1 MTMKKLILLALVAVA
16 LVLPAR
22 RASAQMVVNDPLHMG
37 VQIGEFAK
45 RLTQWSETVKNYQVV
60 TDAKQIAGVTR
71 DITNDV
77 KNLTQQGL
85 ALQQQVQADLKK
97 VNSIYD
103 LRISNPQELFVRAL
117 AMSGRGQSNAYMPV
131 YQKAQRLRQALQQTN
146 PVQDVNTVYDV
157 FSRFGSASSPGGN
170 RMSSAQ
176 YQAKR
181 EESTVSSFA
190 YQEMANKRKIDTAFG
205 YYKIADE
212 MTQQSIEMNAT
223 LKNPGRYSMT
233 EGERMVAL
241 NTSNDNMIKAM
252 QLRLEADRLLSETSQ
267 ATPSQA
273 AAEAVYSDVLVQQSL
288 IKMDRARP
296 RN

>member
-1 MTMKKLILLALVAVA
+1 
-16 LVLPAR
+16 
-22 RASAQMVVNDPLHMG
+22 
-37 VQIGEFAK
+37 
-45 RLTQWSETVKNYQVV
+45 
-60 TDAKQIAGVTR
+60 
-71 DITNDV
+71 
-77 KNLTQQGL
+77 
-85 ALQQQVQADLKK
+85 
-97 VNSIYD
+97 
-103 LRISNPQELFVRAL
+103 
-117 AMSGRGQSNAYMPV
+117 
-131 YQKAQRLRQALQQTN
+131 
-146 PVQDVNTVYDV
+146 
-157 FSRFGSASSPGGN
+157 
-170 RMSSAQ
+170 
-176 YQAKR
+176 
-181 EESTVSSFA
+181 
-190 YQEMANKRKIDTAFG
+190 
-205 YYKIADE
+205 

>member
-1 MTMKKLILLALVAVA
+1 MKKLLLAALVAIA
-16 LVLPAR
+16 LVLPTQK
-22 RASAQMVVNDPLHMG
+22 ASAQMVVNDPLHMG

-45 RLTQWSETVKNYQVV
+45 RLTQWGETVKNYQVI
-60 TDAKQIAGVTR
+60 TDAKQIASVTQ
-71 DITNDV
+71 DITGEV
-77 KNLTQQGL
+77 RNLTQEGL
-85 ALQQQVQADLKK
+85 ALQQQVQADLRK
-97 VNSIYD
+97 VQSIQD

-117 AMSGRGQSNAYMPV
+117 AMSGRGQSNQYMPV
-131 YQKAQRLRQALQQTN
+131 YPKAERLRQALQLTN
-146 PVQDVNTVYDV
+146 PQQDLNTVYDV
-157 FSRFGSASSPGGN
+157 FSRFGSSTSGGTN
-170 RMSSAQ
+170 RMTSAQ

-181 EESTVSSFA
+181 EESAVSSFA

-233 EGERMVAL
+233 EGERMIAL

-267 ATPSQA
+267 STPSQS

>member
-1 MTMKKLILLALVAVA
+1 MKKLILPALVAFA
-16 LVLPAR
+16 LILPVGKA
-22 RASAQMVVNDPLHMG
+22 AAQMVVNDPLHMG

-45 RLTQWSETVKNYQVV
+45 RLTQWGETVKNYQVV
-60 TDAKQIAGVTR
+60 IDAKEIAGVTR

-77 KNLTQQGL
+77 KNISQQGL
-85 ALQQQVQADLKK
+85 ALQQQVQADLRK
-97 VNSIYD
+97 VQSITD

-117 AMSGRGQSNAYMPV
+117 AMSGRSQSNAFMPV
-131 YQKAQRLRQALQQTN
+131 YQKAQRLRNALQQAN
-146 PVQDVNTVYDV
+146 PQQDVNTVYDV
-157 FSRFGSASSPGGN
+157 FSRFGSSSSAGAN
-170 RMSSAQ
+170 RMTSAE

-181 EESTVSSFA
+181 EESTVSAFA
-190 YQEMANKRKIDTAFG
+190 YQEMVNKRKIDTAFG

-267 ATPSQA
+267 STPSQR

-288 IKMDRARP
+288 IKMDRARA